1 MRSRLRRRPICG
13 GCRTVIRVSS
23 KKDELCASMIALSS
37 RVLWIVILSLSTM
50 SRSGSGLLRHGHDE
64 PAQLGRS
71 LSRKRRVGSCASRL
85 SPCKHSKRSPDQA
98 QQNLRYG
105 LATHSLTNLCLL
117 RNPSF
122 CSFACL
128 LQSAVF
134 SFSAAFSAADIF
146 AASAGVGTNAAPP
159 TSAVAIT
166 AVDNAVT
173 KRDTIRPP
181 LKVSLLAMIWLA
193 GSS

>member
-1 MRSRLRRRPICG
+1 MP
-13 GCRTVIRVSS
+13 
-23 KKDELCASMIALSS
+23 CASQN
-37 RVLWIVILSLSTM
+37 
-50 SRSGSGLLRHGHDE
+50 GQE
-64 PAQLGRS
+64 
-71 LSRKRRVGSCASRL
+71 RRVGSVAKRM

-146 AASAGVGTNAAPP
+146 AASAGVGTNVAPP
-159 TSAVAIT
+159 TSAVAII
-166 AVDNAVT
+166 AVDNVAI
-173 KRDTIRPP
+173 KRAMIRPP
-181 LKVSLLAMIWLA
+181 
-193 GSS
+193 